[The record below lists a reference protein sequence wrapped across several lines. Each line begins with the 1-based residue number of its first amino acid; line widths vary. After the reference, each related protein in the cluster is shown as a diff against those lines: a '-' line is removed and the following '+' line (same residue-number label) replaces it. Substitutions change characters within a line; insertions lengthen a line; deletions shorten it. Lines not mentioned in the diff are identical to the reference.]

1 MVVMDLDGIV
11 IINLGINSLVVLV
24 LDMKRS

>member
-1 MVVMDLDGIV
+1 MGVMDLDGIV
-11 IINLGINSLVVLV
+11 IINLGINSQVVLV